1 MISAELTAKWE
12 SYLRK
17 IGNKQGVQEAFLR
30 NIKKFIA
37 HLLESVPKQVA
48 DMDLAEEKATI
59 DKIKKRVKEI

>member
-1 MISAELTAKWE
+1 M
-12 SYLRK
+12 
-17 IGNKQGVQEAFLR
+17 R